1 MDSVY
6 RAINGVLFAFEMIL
20 VARAVLSWFPV
31 SRNNRFIDL
40 LYAITEPV
48 LSPIRNML
56 SKSSIF
62 NNSMLS
68 MMDFS
73 PIVAFLLIEVIRNVL
88 FSIFKIFLY

>member
-6 RAINGVLFAFEMIL
+6 RAINGVLFAFEMVL
-20 VARAVLSWFPV
+20 VARAVISWFPI
-31 SRNNRFIDL
+31 SRNNKFVDL
-40 LYAITEPV
+40 LHAITEPV

-56 SKSSIF
+56 NRSSIF

-73 PIVAFLLIEVIRNVL
+73 PIVAFLLIEVIRNVV
-88 FSIFKIFLY
+88 FSIFRMFVY

>member
-31 SRNNRFIDL
+31 SRNNRFVDL

>member
-6 RAINGVLFAFEMIL
+6 RAINGVLFAFEMVL
-20 VARAVLSWFPV
+20 VARAVLSWFPI
-31 SRNNRFIDL
+31 SRNNKFVDL
-40 LYAITEPV
+40 LHAITEPV

-56 SKSSIF
+56 NRSSIF

-73 PIVAFLLIEVIRNVL
+73 PIVAFLLIEVIRNVI
-88 FSIFKIFLY
+88 FSIFRVFLY

>member
-6 RAINGVLFAFEMIL
+6 RAINGVLFAFEMVL
-20 VARAVLSWFPV
+20 VARAVLSWLPI
-31 SRNNRFIDL
+31 SRNNKFVDL
-40 LYAITEPV
+40 LHAITEPV

-56 SKSSIF
+56 SRSSIF

-73 PIVAFLLIEVIRNVL
+73 PIVAFLLIEVIRNVV
-88 FSIFKIFLY
+88 FSIFRMFVY